1 MEDLMR
7 GATVPLPLAG
17 AADPL
22 WQRLVEEAEAVVR
35 DEPSLASLVVA
46 SVLNQPDLSHA
57 IAHRVA
63 MRLGG
68 PDCPASVLAGVF
80 GQLLDGKPELHAA
93 MRRDL
98 AAVLDR
104 DPATERLIDPVLFF
118 KGFHALQ
125 AHRFAHGVWRSGRR
139 DMALLI
145 QDRSSQVFQTDIH
158 PAARIGSGVFLD
170 HATGLVIGE
179 TAVVEDDVS
188 ILQAVTLG
196 GTGKRKGRR
205 HPTIRSGVLL
215 GAGATVIGDIEV
227 GSGARVAA
235 GSVVLRSVLPN
246 TTVAGVPA
254 KVVGGAGTTKPAH
267 SMDQFF
273 EQGAYETFA
282 YTI

>member
-1 MEDLMR
+1 MR
-7 GATVPLPLAG
+7 VAAVPFAG
-17 AADPL
+17 PSDPL
-22 WQRLVEEAEAVVR
+22 WQRLVAEAEAVVR
-35 DEPSLASLVVA
+35 EEPSLASFVVA
-46 SVLNQPDLSHA
+46 SILNQPDLSHA
-57 IAHRVA
+57 VAHRVA
-63 MRLGG
+63 TRLGSA
-68 PDCPASVLAGVF
+68 DSPASVLMAVF
-80 GQLLDGKPELHAA
+80 GQLLEDLPQLHAEI
-93 MRRDL
+93 RRDL

-104 DPATERLIDPVLFF
+104 DPATERLLDPVLFF

-125 AHRFAHGVWRSGRR
+125 AHRFAHAVWRSGRR

-179 TAVVEDDVS
+179 TAIVEDDVS
-188 ILQAVTLG
+188 LLQGVTLG

-205 HPTIRSGVLL
+205 HPTIRTGVLL
-215 GAGATVIGDIEV
+215 GAGATVLGDIEV

-254 KVVGGAGTTKPAH
+254 KAVGGAGSTKPAH

-273 EQGAYETFA
+273 EQGGYESFT